1 MGRAACVRGAVN
13 LNFEEE
19 DLLIYRSNNFCGVLG
34 YFFVFCGGIS
44 AVDRTSH
51 NHTMRVIT
59 NLVFC
64 ITLTLACQVYVDG
77 LNGTDGDGC
86 GKEENPCRTI
96 GDHKSVCLAPSGVY
110 TLGKI
115 PAQMWTVDVE
125 CSLFGTDDI
134 DGQGLPLIWSHIS
147 FQQCQTLFGKNLL
160 NISIE
165 TCEFDQCTMNVV
177 GPDVS
182 TISIT
187 GNSFSLSVFTVAFN
201 HSAASQP
208 GHIIVRDN
216 HLNISSQIEITTN
229 VTTTSSTPC
238 DISRNIIEGGSGI
251 SYKHEG
257 DSITNTTITANRG
270 SNDSGILIFYS
281 RTSEGGVSH
290 FTMNDNEGP
299 LFTFQ
304 QEAPGDQ
311 IISIRNNT
319 GVWSIGIKAS
329 QDSKFIIDHN
339 RMPSLDITVTGCG
352 DSDISLESS
361 YVVTSNQFDRLTLA
375 DCTSKNNFHV
385 EDNDLGSLSLSFE
398 ILDTDKRSELTGDA
412 VVRQNRMVRGGNTSA
427 ISIKNVRSGMITVSN
442 NTITGYSAASGA
454 GAALSIVSA
463 ESSITIEYNNMTQ
476 NVASL
481 NCGALGVWGY
491 NKRVILRNCTMDG
504 NRAPQTSAFYVT
516 SADSIEVT
524 NNTIRVDAV
533 NSMEEGHT
541 IATSGQPISL
551 YNDVYCPSQMQ
562 LRLNFSSSLF
572 SWACSPCQDGSYL
585 LEAGMLRQGQTNHTQ
600 CLPCGEHLTC
610 SSGRQP
616 TTRGG
621 YWCGRSLVEE
631 GSLLC
636 FDCPSDYCNRSTH
649 EWNDSCANGRAGVLC
664 GQPSMT
670 ALVILSPLL
679 YVVLLTF
686 LPIGD
691 GSVWKS
697 ASFFIQTFP
706 LLIPRHMN
714 DWGAFIS
721 LVISPG
727 SNDASTKV
735 GFCIGEIDYL
745 QREAWY
751 LYIPI
756 ATVLIFAIA
765 CIIAKVYNKIRGEE
779 EEREEDTEMTGED
792 VEEEGKKRSFR
803 SRCSTGMI
811 TSCLLVYS
819 GVTSICLKI
828 LFCVQ
833 IETEEKS
840 GWVMYNAGSIECSGT
855 WRKVL
860 VGVAAVTLLPSP
872 FFILYIRRKL
882 KGRKSQTSRD
892 MLMVLDG
899 CYRNGCKYWETVYML
914 RKLAIAIIYVLG
926 SYFDWTLS
934 VMRTI
939 IITSLT
945 SHLMLR
951 PFKTEAGQALETV
964 CLLSLT
970 LLSTLDTAEQK
981 SWTIYVEVFLV
992 VIPVLFSLLLA
1003 GRKLAVKFMRWLR
1016 KRQRN
1021 KTERA
1026 RLLQTE
1032 DE

>member
-1 MGRAACVRGAVN
+1 
-13 LNFEEE
+13 
-19 DLLIYRSNNFCGVLG
+19 
-34 YFFVFCGGIS
+34 
-44 AVDRTSH
+44 
-51 NHTMRVIT
+51 MRVIS
-59 NLVFC
+59 NLALC
-64 ITLTLACQVYVDG
+64 ITLTLACQVYVDSS
-77 LNGTDGDGC
+77 NGTDVDGC
-86 GKEENPCRTI
+86 GKEDSPCRTI
-96 GDHKSVCLAPSGVY
+96 GDHKSVCMAPSGVY
-110 TLGKI
+110 TLDKI
-115 PAQMWTVDVE
+115 PVQMWIWRR
-125 CSLFGTDDI
+125 LPTDY
-134 DGQGLPLIWSHIS
+134 QNVLIIASIISMVKVWSHIS
-147 FQQCQTLFGKNLL
+147 FEQCQFSPWINLL

-165 TCEFDQCTMNVV
+165 TCEFDQLFMNVV
-177 GPDVS
+177 DLDVAN
-182 TISIT
+182 ISIT
-187 GNSFSLSVFTVAFN
+187 GSYFFQSLFSVSPY
-201 HSAASQP
+201 ASNPIQP
-208 GHIIVRDN
+208 GHIIIRDN
-216 HLNISSQIEITTN
+216 DIDTSSQISIITAI
-229 VTTTSSTPC
+229 TSTSPISC
-238 DISRNIIEGGSGI
+238 HISRNTIEGGSSI
-251 SYKHEG
+251 SYMLKG
-257 DSITNTTITANRG
+257 DAITNTIITANRG
-270 SNDSGILIFYS
+270 GDDSGIMLYYARS
-281 RTSEGGVSH
+281 SEKG
-290 FTMNDNEGP
+290 
-299 LFTFQ
+299 L
-304 QEAPGDQ
+304 ALGDQ
-311 IISIRNNT
+311 ILSIRNNT
-319 GVWSIGIKAS
+319 GVWSMAS
-329 QDSKFIIDHN
+329 ERPQNSQWSIDHN
-339 RMPSLDITVTGCG
+339 RMSSFDIMVSGC
-352 DSDISLESS
+352 DSTAALTMNS
-361 YVVTSNQFDRLTLA
+361 YYRVWSNRFDHLTLA
-375 DCTSKNNFHV
+375 DCAQRNYYHV

-398 ILDTDKRSELTGDA
+398 ILDTYRGSYLKGKA
-412 VVRQNRMVRGGNTSA
+412 VVRQNRMVHGGNTSA

-454 GAALSIVSA
+454 GINMFNIMASDIVVSHNSASTGAALSVVSA
-463 ESSITIEYNNMTQ
+463 ESNVTVEYNNMTQ

-491 NKRVILRNCTMDG
+491 NKRVILRNCTMDR

-562 LRLNFSSSLF
+562 LRLNCSSSLF

-585 LEAGMLRQGQTNHTQ
+585 LEAGVLRQGQTNHTR
-600 CLPCGEHLTC
+600 CLPCGDHLTC
-610 SSGRQP
+610 SSGKLP
-616 TTRGG
+616 MAEGG
-621 YWCGRSLVEE
+621 YWCGRSLSEDN
-631 GSLLC
+631 SLLC
-636 FDCPSDYCNRSTH
+636 FDCPSDYCDRSRH

-664 GQPSMT
+664 GQCEHNYTLGFLSSSCMPLDRCRRSMI
-670 ALVILSPLL
+670 LLIILSPLL

-706 LLIPRHMN
+706 LLTPRQMN
-714 DWGAFIS
+714 DWGAFVS
-721 LVISPG
+721 LAISPG
-727 SNDASTKV
+727 SNDVSTNV

-745 QREAWY
+745 QREALY

-765 CIIAKVYNKIRGEE
+765 CIIAQVYNKTRGEE
-779 EEREEDTEMTGED
+779 EEREEMEMIGEE
-792 VEEEGKKRSFR
+792 VQEEEGKRSFR
-803 SRCSTGMI
+803 SRCSTGLI

-860 VGVAAVTLLPSP
+860 VAVAAVTLLPSP
-872 FFILYIRRKL
+872 FFILYFRHKL
-882 KGRKSQTSRD
+882 KLGRSRTARD

-899 CYRNGCKYWETVYML
+899 CYRNGCKYWETIYML
-914 RKLAIAIIYVLG
+914 RKLVISVVYVLS
-926 SYFDWTLS
+926 SYSQWTLS

-970 LLSTLDTAEQK
+970 LLSTLDTTEQK
-981 SWTIYVEVFLV
+981 SGRTVYIEMVLV
-992 VIPVLFSLLLA
+992 VIPLLFSAALA
-1003 GRKLAVKFMRWLR
+1003 MRKLAVKLLTLLKSKR
-1016 KRQRN
+1016 K
-1021 KTERA
+1021 KKAERA
-1026 RLLQTE
+1026 RLLQSE